1 MRTSYPS
8 SFTSLVSGKAV
19 GGIVYDDFSPYRG
32 PTVSQ
37 CKAEI
42 IFNSFCSVRRKRHL
56 PQPYRIFLNIQL

>member
-37 CKAEI
+37 CKAENLSKEKEVFYGVKI
-42 IFNSFCSVRRKRHL
+42 SKK
-56 PQPYRIFLNIQL
+56 Y